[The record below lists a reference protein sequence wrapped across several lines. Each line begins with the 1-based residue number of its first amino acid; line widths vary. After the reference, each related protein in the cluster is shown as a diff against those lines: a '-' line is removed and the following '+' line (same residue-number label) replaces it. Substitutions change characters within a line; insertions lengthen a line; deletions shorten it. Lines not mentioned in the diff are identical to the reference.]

1 MTNIKVRVLGPKQAS
16 KSKRSP
22 DVIEYYKTIIRKGFK
37 VIVIILRD
45 QLDK

>member
-1 MTNIKVRVLGPKQAS
+1 MTNIKVSVLGPKQAS

-22 DVIEYYKTIIRKGFK
+22 DVIAYYKTIIRKGLK